1 MLFTKKELIVLFN
14 ENNLK
19 QPKAKYSNNI
29 ILKMLEHVS
38 EDFTAEVECTRKG
51 FSVNRGSLVECIIK
65 SVVYG
70 VNETKKSNAKISD
83 LDTRNLSK
91 KQLALVNGVASNDI
105 EIKFSTSFAPATRK
119 TSKARKTIIASEN
132 GVYMIDSKNII
143 TTPSG
148 KININNQKAK
158 DLVKLD
164 KLMAVLGY

>member
-29 ILKMLEHVS
+29 ILKMLENVS

-70 VNETKKSNAKISD
+70 VNETKKSNFFRESVGE
-83 LDTRNLSK
+83 LK
-91 KQLALVNGVASNDI
+91 KVTWPTKDDVLASVGVVLVL
-105 EIKFSTSFAPATRK
+105 
-119 TSKARKTIIASEN
+119 TI
-132 GVYMIDSKNII
+132 
-143 TTPSG
+143 
-148 KININNQKAK
+148 
-158 DLVKLD
+158 
-164 KLMAVLGY
+164 LMAIILGALDLGFTQLFTLLMK